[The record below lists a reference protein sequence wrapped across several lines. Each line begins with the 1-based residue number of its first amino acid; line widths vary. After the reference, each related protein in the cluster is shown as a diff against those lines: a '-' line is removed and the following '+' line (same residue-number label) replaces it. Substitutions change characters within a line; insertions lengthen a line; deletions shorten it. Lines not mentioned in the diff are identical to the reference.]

1 MKDSLQP
8 HHFRMSPIVDQILPS
23 QQIDG
28 MQSEEDVLNKVEPFK
43 RDDNTAEDVEPT
55 CTLEQLVKQN

>member
-8 HHFRMSPIVDQILPS
+8 HHFIISPIVDQILPS